1 MRRLIPIISLLF
13 TTCHPSYRDARPP
26 NIVILFTD
34 DQGYQDLGCYGAE
47 GFETPHIDRMASEG
61 MKFTDFYAAA
71 SLCSPSR
78 AALLTGRYPLRAGVP
93 KVLFP
98 ESTDGLS
105 SDEITIAEMLKQ
117 KNYATACIGKWHLG
131 HLPQYLP
138 PHHGFDHY
146 FGLPYSNDM
155 SPNAK
160 HNPNP
165 RARGYP
171 PLPLVRQTETVE
183 TEPDQSQLV
192 KRYTAE
198 AVAFIEA
205 NKNQPF
211 FLYFSHTFP
220 HVPLYASADFEGS
233 TERGIYGDVMAE
245 IDWSVGEILATLE
258 QAGVDEETL
267 VLFTSDNGPWLVKG
281 RKSGS
286 AGPLR
291 EGKITAF
298 EGGHRVPC
306 VMRWPG
312 KIPAGT
318 TCRRMATTLDI
329 LPTLA
334 RITGTE
340 VPGDRII
347 DGEDI
352 WPLLTQAVDES
363 YRHKPFYYY
372 RAAGLYAVRS
382 GRWKLV
388 VPHTYPSIEG
398 ATLATSTDPGRYA
411 EKNTELALYD
421 LVNDVG
427 ETTDLAGAHPEVVE
441 RLQGLL
447 DEARRDLG
455 DSLTETQGN
464 GPE

>member
-1 MRRLIPIISLLF
+1 
-13 TTCHPSYRDARPP
+13 
-26 NIVILFTD
+26 
-34 DQGYQDLGCYGAE
+34 
-47 GFETPHIDRMASEG
+47 
-61 MKFTDFYAAA
+61 
-71 SLCSPSR
+71 
-78 AALLTGRYPLRAGVP
+78 
-93 KVLFP
+93 
-98 ESTDGLS
+98 
-105 SDEITIAEMLKQ
+105 
-117 KNYATACIGKWHLG
+117 
-131 HLPQYLP
+131 
-138 PHHGFDHY
+138 
-146 FGLPYSNDM
+146 
-155 SPNAK
+155 
-160 HNPNP
+160 
-165 RARGYP
+165 
-171 PLPLVRQTETVE
+171 VE

-205 NKNQPF
+205 NKNRPF

-220 HVPLYASADFEGS
+220 HVPLYASAGFEGS

-245 IDWSVGEILATLE
+245 IDWSVGEILAALE

-281 RKSGS
+281 NHGGS

-306 VMRWPG
+306 VVRWPG
-312 KIPAGT
+312 RIPAGT
-318 TCRRMATTLDI
+318 TCRRMATSMDL
-329 LPTLA
+329 LPTIA

-352 WPLLTQAVDES
+352 WPLLTNTADES
-363 YRHKPFYYY
+363 YHHKPFFYY

-382 GRWKLV
+382 DRWKLV

-398 ATLATSTDPGRYA
+398 ATLATSTDPGTYA
-411 EKNTELALYD
+411 EKNTELALFD
-421 LVNDVG
+421 LVNDAG
-427 ETTDLAGAHPEVVE
+427 ETTNLAGAHPEVVE

-447 DEARRDLG
+447 EEARRDLG
-455 DSLTETQGN
+455 DSLTETRGER
-464 GPE
+464 PE